1 MNDRS
6 DQTTKP
12 PTYDRVW
19 VISPSFTMG
28 TQPERVADDDGEIA
42 TAVRR
47 AIDASP
53 TSEALIHMEVVK
65 R

>member
-1 MNDRS
+1 MPDS
-6 DQTTKP
+6 DQSTRSP
-12 PTYDRVW
+12 VYDRVW
-19 VISPSFTMG
+19 VIRPSFTIG
-28 TQPERVADDDGEIA
+28 NQPERVADDDREIA
-42 TAVRR
+42 AAVRR